1 MLVMQALG
9 FLLEL
14 APSRAQAFQQVET
27 FLNAPVHPDARLLL
41 ACWRECVPA
50 GGFVVGRDIPSRRLG
65 KLLGNIALYE
75 YCGDSKDFRVRL
87 AGFSFMRRFGRDI
100 TGRLLR
106 EALPGEVHARHCA
119 AFLSVLE
126 TGVPF
131 SLDVKIRSPERP
143 LMHFE
148 ILALRATA
156 SDGCT
161 ALLLSG
167 QFYFERVSRHR

>member
-1 MLVMQALG
+1 MQALG

-14 APSRAQAFQQVET
+14 APTRAENFQQTET
-27 FLNAPVHPDARLLL
+27 FLNVPVHPDARRLL
-41 ACWRECVPA
+41 ACWRECTA
-50 GGFVVGRDIPSRRLG
+50 CGGFVVGRDVPSRRLA
-65 KLLGNIALYE
+65 KLLGNLSLYE
-75 YCGDSKDFRVRL
+75 YCGRSDDFRVRL
-87 AGFSFMRRFGRDI
+87 AGFSLMRRFGRDI

-106 EALPGEVHARHCA
+106 EVMPREDHASHCA
-119 AFLSVLE
+119 ALLSVLE

-131 SLDVKIRSPERP
+131 SLDVKKRSPERP

-167 QFYFERVSRHR
+167 QFYFERTGRHR